1 MAMLNNQSVISQLE
15 ISIRVVPIAM
25 FAAHH
30 LPSGKLTCQWKI
42 HVCIPMH
49 GPHPLTPASEGQ

>member
-30 LPSGKLTCQWKI
+30 LLSGKLTCQ
-42 HVCIPMH
+42 
-49 GPHPLTPASEGQ
+49 